1 MAPRFAVAWLLGT
14 GIVLAAGGIGGIV
27 VGGFFSAWLYGLL
40 PPVIIDAAAVGGAA
54 TASGAALL
62 ALAVLHLLGAAL
74 LWRGIREALSPA
86 AVLAAAMLVL
96 CIGWGV
102 AAVVSAAAG
111 SGPGVTVVPGGSGL
125 ARVPLGI
132 GWTARSLVRSRERP
146 GAPI

>member
-102 AAVVSAAAG
+102 AAVVSAASG
-111 SGPGVTVVPGGSGL
+111 SGPAVTMVPAGIGL
-125 ARVPLGI
+125 ALVAIGY

-146 GAPI
+146 GPPI